1 MRSSPLFMSPRVSFE
16 IYELS
21 ATFSF
26 LFTFLCSSLQL
37 RRRRR
42 FFARHH
48 PPTHSALV
56 HGYFHC
62 GHRSNRA
69 KKMIKGKKKKGE
81 ICFPLPVSHSFAPRG
96 IFDIFPRKIV
106 RAKPQDAWWKILNS
120 FMDLLNLWW
129 CNKMAG
135 NLEWKS
141 LV

>member
-48 PPTHSALV
+48 PSTHSALV

-69 KKMIKGKKKKGE
+69 KKMIKGKKKGDLPSPS
-81 ICFPLPVSHSFAPRG
+81 CFSFPRPRG

-106 RAKPQDAWWKILNS
+106 RVKLQDAWWKILNRFHGS
-120 FMDLLNLWW
+120 FKPLM
-129 CNKMAG
+129 M
-135 NLEWKS
+135 
-141 LV
+141 

>member
-69 KKMIKGKKKKGE
+69 KKMIKGKKKKRGRFA
-81 ICFPLPVSHSFAPRG
+81 FPFLFLIPSPLAVSS
-96 IFDIFPRKIV
+96 IF
-106 RAKPQDAWWKILNS
+106 
-120 FMDLLNLWW
+120 
-129 CNKMAG
+129 
-135 NLEWKS
+135 S
-141 LV
+141 LVKLLERNLRMLGGKF